1 VIEISRPIN
10 DQCLFFANKLQSAR
24 KSAPETNK
32 RVIITG
38 AAGQDGLL
46 LGRMLAKSQNI
57 VLGIV
62 IAVIVYWLYDIT
74 TPDQCKVAIENMSE
88 WCKDLRYP

>member
-1 VIEISRPIN
+1 M
-10 DQCLFFANKLQSAR
+10 SA
-24 KSAPETNK
+24 S
-32 RVIITG
+32 G
-38 AAGQDGLL
+38 AAHKNGLG
-46 LGRMLAKSQNI
+46 GRQAMAKSKLTRRVKI

>member
-1 VIEISRPIN
+1 LKQRKATH
-10 DQCLFFANKLQSAR
+10 FASASGAVNK
-24 KSAPETNK
+24 N
-32 RVIITG
+32 
-38 AAGQDGLL
+38 GL
-46 LGRMLAKSQNI
+46 GGTQAMAKSKLTRRGKI

>member
-1 VIEISRPIN
+1 V
-10 DQCLFFANKLQSAR
+10 SA
-24 KSAPETNK
+24 S
-32 RVIITG
+32 G
-38 AAGQDGLL
+38 AAHKNGLE
-46 LGRMLAKSQNI
+46 GRQAMAKSKLTRRGKI

-62 IAVIVYWLYDIT
+62 IAIIVFWLYDIT

>member
-1 VIEISRPIN
+1 MHLV
-10 DQCLFFANKLQSAR
+10 SA
-24 KSAPETNK
+24 S
-32 RVIITG
+32 G
-38 AAGQDGLL
+38 AAHKNGSG
-46 LGRMLAKSQNI
+46 GRQAMAKSKLTRRGKI

-62 IAVIVYWLYDIT
+62 IAVIVYWLDDIT